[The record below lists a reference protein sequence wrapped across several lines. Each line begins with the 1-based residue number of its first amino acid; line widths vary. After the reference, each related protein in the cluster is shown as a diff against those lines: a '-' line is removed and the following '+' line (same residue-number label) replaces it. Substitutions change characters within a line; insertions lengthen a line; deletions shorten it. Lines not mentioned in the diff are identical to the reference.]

1 LPAFARLRFVFA
13 ERASSLAMSDM
24 LKCLLSCK
32 TGCENERHKMA
43 LTSLGCGATLNAY
56 LLFIDKQGQR
66 CRCSFLIGVFLSVTR
81 VVGLFRFARLAAGL
95 VQRLLNQNG
104 QQLWRLHG
112 AHVRRRRGGCE
123 TRVAAV
129 GSQTLITHPK
139 LFQHRL
145 PNEGVASAVR
155 QIIALVLAFIG
166 ALLGLCN
173 GNKIMS

>member
-1 LPAFARLRFVFA
+1 
-13 ERASSLAMSDM
+13 
-24 LKCLLSCK
+24 
-32 TGCENERHKMA
+32 
-43 LTSLGCGATLNAY
+43 
-56 LLFIDKQGQR
+56 
-66 CRCSFLIGVFLSVTR
+66 
-81 VVGLFRFARLAAGL
+81 
-95 VQRLLNQNG
+95 
-104 QQLWRLHG
+104 
-112 AHVRRRRGGCE
+112 
-123 TRVAAV
+123 V